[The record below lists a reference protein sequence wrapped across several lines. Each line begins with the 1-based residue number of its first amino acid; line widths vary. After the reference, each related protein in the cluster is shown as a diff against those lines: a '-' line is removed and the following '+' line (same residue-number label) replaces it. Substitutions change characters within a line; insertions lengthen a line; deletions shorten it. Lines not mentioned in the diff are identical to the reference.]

1 MKIYNSSGTLILTIT
16 VDDDSYRYRAIMGDN
31 ELTLKY
37 ALTEHMEL
45 PLGAYCDYQSERYY
59 LMQPENLKE
68 VHSRDFEYTVTMQT
82 VQAYAKLWKFRNPV
96 DGHLKFPLTAKPK
109 EHLQMF
115 VDNMNARDKGWT
127 IGECIDG
134 TEILINYDHAY
145 CLDALKQ
152 MADTFN
158 TEFEINGRQ
167 VSLRKVEYNKQQPLA
182 LSYGR
187 GKGFKTG
194 VARENSSSNPPVEIL
209 FVQGGTDN
217 IDTSKYGSSEL
228 LLPADGEIGYDG
240 SKFSDEDGFV
250 STAARWYKVD
260 SDRRSLR
267 RRDKQLTSRAED
279 SVDLSSIYPRRVG
292 NVTEVVAVD
301 KDKNFYDIIDD
312 TIPDSLD
319 YSACLIEGEIMTVIF
334 QSGELSGREFDVKY
348 YPAVKDGK
356 KAKRF
361 EVVPAE
367 QDGQV
372 MPGGTFVP
380 VVGDKYAVFHCQL
393 PQAYI
398 NDTKIKS
405 GAEWDMFR
413 EAIRYMYEH
422 EETEFTFT
430 GDLDGIWSKKDW
442 ENIGG
447 RIKLGG
453 YISFSDAHFQKEG
466 VLVRITGIKDY
477 INSPHSPE
485 IELSNKTVSAS
496 VGSRL
501 QQLEASS
508 VTVEEKHRDAISF
521 AKRRFRDAQETA
533 SMLEKALLD
542 NYTNSI
548 NPITV
553 RTMQL
558 LVGDESLQ
566 FRFVNSRTAPVEV
579 AHQFTYDKTTKQLT
593 TAAGTI
599 QHMTLGIKD
608 LSSQHK
614 SSEYKFWTVNSY
626 TSAVLDDATKK
637 YYLYIKAS
645 QSNDTAEFLLSEQAI
660 KLDGVDGYYHFLC
673 GVLNSEYDG
682 ERSFATLYGFSEV
695 LPGRVTTDRI
705 VSGDGQSYFDM
716 VANAMKLGNR
726 LRFNVDGDGKLILNG
741 TLVQRSGEEQP
752 IIMYRGQWSASV
764 AYAVNDVVFYVDSD
778 NKVSSYICIKA
789 TTAGVKPTDTEYW
802 EVFAQGIKG
811 DNGGHFIFVYCISAV
826 IPNKPTYTKV
836 PFVELSGSGN
846 WHLDPPTGVDMTHFL
861 YMSYAYVNVTTGII
875 GTWSSPVRISG
886 ANGETGKDGA
896 DIEFIYR
903 RNTVNSCSTPTNNA
917 SVDDYIPT
925 GWTDN
930 PTGVDDVNKYE
941 FVCVRVKPRGSD
953 VWGNFSAPAL
963 WAKWGEKG
971 QDGDGVEYIFKRT
984 EVETV
989 LQPPASVNISKNVPS
1004 GWSDNPNGVTAEYP
1018 YEYVSI
1024 RRQSNGVWGNWSTP
1038 KMWANY
1044 AAWNANL
1051 LEQTEFEDLDKMN
1064 KWDIRSCYL
1073 DGSTDN
1079 NISHISKNGKDGH
1092 NYYADTNVK
1101 RNSESLYKDVLRQ
1114 PLFNSTIKKI
1124 QPSTWYTL
1132 SYWSRQGAEDLGFYI
1147 TFSDYGNSDTRKD
1160 LYLFAGHSYT
1170 LYVNG
1175 KYNPGSD
1182 YNDRYL
1188 RVYVWKEDSSGYWTT
1203 DWWLDISETYT
1214 VEKKLTFTPSEEG
1227 EYHIEAYL
1235 FPQAGSDEKD
1245 YGSVTLNFWRLEDDT
1260 QIAVSYIYPTAV
1272 DTDAGYYIDGE
1283 EYTDGNTD
1291 LHNILTSKNSS
1302 VWQRHVITFKTK
1314 SFIQSNSEQYLLFR
1328 LFPTPMTGQSNYLHI
1343 CMPKLEQGKQATA
1356 YSPNSVDMANAYQ
1369 EMRFA
1374 KNGSTLTAPALN
1386 KTQAEPAGWTIQQP
1400 TLGQLEYL
1408 WMTVCWKNPD
1418 GTLKETWGDPVRI
1431 TPYDG
1436 VSGDSPVMV
1445 FRGVYDATKTYYG
1458 TKYRVDAVK
1467 YKNTYYITRTD
1478 AGEFKNVVPTDT
1490 AKWNTFGAQFESIAT
1505 NLLLAEGANIG
1516 DWFISGGQIVSTLDG
1531 STLIKLDAKTP
1542 KILLQSTQTGGNMG
1556 DYGKNMDTAEESTI
1570 SLDAQN
1576 GQVEARSNDGVAYM
1590 TANGVFCNHAMTN
1603 ALPYSTG
1610 FTHYGS
1616 VVGLGFGNVNKSSWA
1631 MNEDETIVTG
1641 VYGRADNSGTAPSY
1655 GGYFNQ
1661 LKAAGF
1667 SKSVY
1672 YFTDSDNNHQLSNS
1686 DATVISLTNR
1696 GRTNTLYLPRNAHE
1710 GEEIE
1715 VLQMGQGA
1723 VRVDTNDGTHL
1734 YDDDSE
1740 NDYYDIGCGYTGVFR
1755 KVKYSINNVTYDIW
1769 TVGVYKF

>member
-1 MKIYNSSGTLILTIT
+1 MEIYDSAGTLILSVV
-16 VDDDSYRYRAIMGDN
+16 VDDDSYRYKAIMGDN

-37 ALTEHMEL
+37 ALAEHVEL
-45 PLGAYCDYQSERYY
+45 PLGSYCDYQSERYY
-59 LMQPENLKE
+59 LIQPENLKE

-96 DGHLKFPLTAKPK
+96 DGRLKFPLTAKPK

-134 TEILINYDHAY
+134 TETLINYDHAF

-187 GKGFKTG
+187 GKGFKSG
-194 VARENSSSNPPVEIL
+194 VARENSSNNPPVEIL
-209 FVQGGTDN
+209 FVQGGTQN
-217 IDTSKYGSSEL
+217 IDASKYGSSEL
-228 LLPADGEIGYDG
+228 MLPADGEIGYDG

-279 SVDLSSIYPRRVG
+279 SVDLSSIYPKRVG
-292 NVTEVVAVD
+292 TISEVVTVD
-301 KDKNFYDIIDD
+301 KDKNFYDIIDN

-319 YSACLIEGEIMTVIF
+319 YSACLIEGETMTIIF

-348 YPAVKDGK
+348 YPAVKDNK

-361 EVVPAE
+361 EIVPAE

-372 MPGGTFVP
+372 MPGGTFLP

-398 NDTKIKS
+398 NDAKTKS

-413 EAIRYMYEH
+413 EAVRYMYEH

-453 YISFSDAHFQKEG
+453 YISFSDARFQKEG

-485 IELSNKTVSAS
+485 IELSNKTVSAT

-501 QQLEASS
+501 QQLEAAS

-521 AKRRFRDAQETA
+521 TKRRFRDAQETA

-579 AHQFTYDKTTKQLT
+579 AHQFTYDKATKQLT

-608 LSSQHK
+608 LSSKHK
-614 SSEYKFWTVNSY
+614 PSEYKFWSVNSY
-626 TSAVLDDATKK
+626 SSAVLDDATKK
-637 YYLYIKAS
+637 YYLYIKAA
-645 QSNDTAEFLLSEQAI
+645 QTADTAEFLLSEQAI
-660 KLDGVDGYYHFLC
+660 KIDAVSGYYHFLC

-695 LPGRVTTDRI
+695 LPGRVTTDRV
-705 VSGDGQSYFDM
+705 VSGDGLSYFDM
-716 VANAMKLGNR
+716 VANAMKLGDR
-726 LRFNVDGDGKLILNG
+726 LRFNVDGDGKLVLNG
-741 TLVQRSGEEQP
+741 TLVQRGGEEQP
-752 IIMYRGQWSASV
+752 IIMYRGQWLASV
-764 AYAVNDVVFYVDSD
+764 AYAVNDVVFYIDSD

-789 TTAGVKPTDTEYW
+789 TTVGVKPTDTEYW
-802 EVFAQGIKG
+802 ETFAQGIKG
-811 DNGGHFIFVYCISAV
+811 DHGGHFIFVYCLATQTPTK
-826 IPNKPTYTKV
+826 PNYTQY
-836 PFVELSGSGN
+836 PFLTLNGEQY
-846 WHLDPPTGVDMTHFL
+846 WQTTPPSGVDYTHFL
-861 YMSYAYVNVTTGII
+861 YMSYAYVDDTTGQI
-875 GTWSSPVRISG
+875 GAWSSPVRISG
-886 ANGETGKDGA
+886 ENGETGKDGS

-903 RNTVNSCSTPTNNA
+903 RSTINSCAAPTNNA
-917 SVDDYIPT
+917 SADDYIPT

-930 PTGVDDVNKYE
+930 PTGVDATYQYE
-941 FVCVRVKPRGSD
+941 FVCVRVKERGAD
-953 VWGNFSAPAL
+953 VWGNFSSPAL

-971 QDGDGVEYIFKRT
+971 QDGD
-984 EVETV
+984 
-989 LQPPASVNISKNVPS
+989 
-1004 GWSDNPNGVTAEYP
+1004 
-1018 YEYVSI
+1018 
-1024 RRQSNGVWGNWSTP
+1024 
-1038 KMWANY
+1038 
-1044 AAWNANL
+1044 
-1051 LEQTEFEDLDKMN
+1051 
-1064 KWDIRSCYL
+1064 
-1073 DGSTDN
+1073 
-1079 NISHISKNGKDGH
+1079 
-1092 NYYADTNVK
+1092 
-1101 RNSESLYKDVLRQ
+1101 
-1114 PLFNSTIKKI
+1114 
-1124 QPSTWYTL
+1124 
-1132 SYWSRQGAEDLGFYI
+1132 
-1147 TFSDYGNSDTRKD
+1147 
-1160 LYLFAGHSYT
+1160 
-1170 LYVNG
+1170 
-1175 KYNPGSD
+1175 
-1182 YNDRYL
+1182 
-1188 RVYVWKEDSSGYWTT
+1188 
-1203 DWWLDISETYT
+1203 
-1214 VEKKLTFTPSEEG
+1214 
-1227 EYHIEAYL
+1227 
-1235 FPQAGSDEKD
+1235 
-1245 YGSVTLNFWRLEDDT
+1245 
-1260 QIAVSYIYPTAV
+1260 
-1272 DTDAGYYIDGE
+1272 
-1283 EYTDGNTD
+1283 
-1291 LHNILTSKNSS
+1291 
-1302 VWQRHVITFKTK
+1302 
-1314 SFIQSNSEQYLLFR
+1314 
-1328 LFPTPMTGQSNYLHI
+1328 
-1343 CMPKLEQGKQATA
+1343 
-1356 YSPNSVDMANAYQ
+1356 
-1369 EMRFA
+1369 
-1374 KNGSTLTAPALN
+1374 
-1386 KTQAEPAGWTIQQP
+1386 
-1400 TLGQLEYL
+1400 
-1408 WMTVCWKNPD
+1408 
-1418 GTLKETWGDPVRI
+1418 
-1431 TPYDG
+1431 
-1436 VSGDSPVMV
+1436 SPVMA
-1445 FRGVYDATKTYYG
+1445 FRGLYDATKTYYG

-1467 YKNTYYITRTD
+1467 YQNTYYIARTD
-1478 AGEFKNVVPTDT
+1478 GGEFKNVLPTDT
-1490 AKWNTFGAQFESIAT
+1490 SKWNTFGAQFESIAT

-1556 DYGKNMDTAEESTI
+1556 DYNKNMNTAEESNI

-1590 TANGVFCNHAMTN
+1590 TANGVFCNHAQTN
-1603 ALPYSTG
+1603 ALPDSTG
-1610 FTHYGS
+1610 YTHYGS
-1616 VVGLGFGNVNKSSWA
+1616 VVGLGFAKVNKSSWE

-1641 VYGRADNSGTAPSY
+1641 VYGRAYN
-1655 GGYFNQ
+1655 
-1661 LKAAGF
+1661 
-1667 SKSVY
+1667 
-1672 YFTDSDNNHQLSNS
+1672 LSL
-1686 DATVISLTNR
+1686 I
-1696 GRTNTLYLPRNAHE
+1696 H
-1710 GEEIE
+1710 I
-1715 VLQMGQGA
+1715 
-1723 VRVDTNDGTHL
+1723 
-1734 YDDDSE
+1734 
-1740 NDYYDIGCGYTGVFR
+1740 
-1755 KVKYSINNVTYDIW
+1755 
-1769 TVGVYKF
+1769 

>member
-1 MKIYNSSGTLILTIT
+1 MEIYDSAGKLILSVI

-37 ALTEHMEL
+37 ALAEHVEL
-45 PLGAYCDYQSERYY
+45 PLGSYCDYQSERYY
-59 LMQPENLKE
+59 LIQPENLKE

-96 DGHLKFPLTAKPK
+96 DGRLKFPLTAKPK

-134 TEILINYDHAY
+134 TETLINYDHAF

-194 VARENSSSNPPVEIL
+194 VARENSSNNPPVEIL
-209 FVQGGTDN
+209 FVQGGTQN
-217 IDTSKYGSSEL
+217 IDASKYGSSEL
-228 LLPADGEIGYDG
+228 MLPADGEIGYDG

-279 SVDLSSIYPRRVG
+279 SVDLSSIYPKRVG
-292 NVTEVVAVD
+292 TISEVVTVD

-319 YSACLIEGEIMTVIF
+319 YSACLIDGETMTVIF

-361 EVVPAE
+361 EIVPAE

-372 MPGGTFVP
+372 MPGGTFLP
-380 VVGDKYAVFHCQL
+380 VVGDTYAVFHCQL

-398 NDTKIKS
+398 NDAKTKS

-413 EAIRYMYEH
+413 EAVRYMYEH

-453 YISFSDAHFQKEG
+453 YISFSDARFQKEG

-501 QQLEASS
+501 QQLEAAS

-521 AKRRFRDAQETA
+521 TKRRFRDAQETA

-542 NYTNSI
+542 NYTNII

-579 AHQFTYDKTTKQLT
+579 AHQFTYNKATKQLT
-593 TAAGTI
+593 TAAGMI

-614 SSEYKFWTVNSY
+614 PSEYKFWSVNSY
-626 TSAVLDDATKK
+626 TSAVLDEPNKK

-645 QSNDTAEFLLSEQAI
+645 KSNETAEFLLSEGAI
-660 KLDGVDGYYHFLC
+660 KLDGMAGYYHFLC

-695 LPGRVTTDRI
+695 LPGRVTTDRV
-705 VSGDGQSYFDM
+705 VSGDGLSYFDM
-716 VANAMKLGNR
+716 VANAMKLGDR
-726 LRFNVDGDGKLILNG
+726 LRFNVNGDGKLVLNG

-752 IIMYRGQWSASV
+752 IIMYRGQWSASI
-764 AYAVNDVVFYVDSD
+764 AYAVNDVVFYIDSE

-802 EVFAQGIKG
+802 ETFAQGIKG
-811 DNGGHFIFVYCISAV
+811 DH
-826 IPNKPTYTKV
+826 
-836 PFVELSGSGN
+836 E
-846 WHLDPPTGVDMTHFL
+846 
-861 YMSYAYVNVTTGII
+861 
-875 GTWSSPVRISG
+875 
-886 ANGETGKDGA
+886 
-896 DIEFIYR
+896 
-903 RNTVNSCSTPTNNA
+903 
-917 SVDDYIPT
+917 
-925 GWTDN
+925 
-930 PTGVDDVNKYE
+930 
-941 FVCVRVKPRGSD
+941 
-953 VWGNFSAPAL
+953 
-963 WAKWGEKG
+963 
-971 QDGDGVEYIFKRT
+971 
-984 EVETV
+984 
-989 LQPPASVNISKNVPS
+989 
-1004 GWSDNPNGVTAEYP
+1004 
-1018 YEYVSI
+1018 
-1024 RRQSNGVWGNWSTP
+1024 
-1038 KMWANY
+1038 
-1044 AAWNANL
+1044 
-1051 LEQTEFEDLDKMN
+1051 
-1064 KWDIRSCYL
+1064 
-1073 DGSTDN
+1073 
-1079 NISHISKNGKDGH
+1079 
-1092 NYYADTNVK
+1092 
-1101 RNSESLYKDVLRQ
+1101 
-1114 PLFNSTIKKI
+1114 
-1124 QPSTWYTL
+1124 
-1132 SYWSRQGAEDLGFYI
+1132 
-1147 TFSDYGNSDTRKD
+1147 
-1160 LYLFAGHSYT
+1160 
-1170 LYVNG
+1170 
-1175 KYNPGSD
+1175 
-1182 YNDRYL
+1182 
-1188 RVYVWKEDSSGYWTT
+1188 
-1203 DWWLDISETYT
+1203 
-1214 VEKKLTFTPSEEG
+1214 
-1227 EYHIEAYL
+1227 
-1235 FPQAGSDEKD
+1235 
-1245 YGSVTLNFWRLEDDT
+1245 
-1260 QIAVSYIYPTAV
+1260 
-1272 DTDAGYYIDGE
+1272 
-1283 EYTDGNTD
+1283 
-1291 LHNILTSKNSS
+1291 
-1302 VWQRHVITFKTK
+1302 
-1314 SFIQSNSEQYLLFR
+1314 
-1328 LFPTPMTGQSNYLHI
+1328 
-1343 CMPKLEQGKQATA
+1343 
-1356 YSPNSVDMANAYQ
+1356 

-1374 KNGSTLTAPALN
+1374 KNGSTTAAPALDN
-1386 KTQAEPAGWTIQQP
+1386 TQAEPDGWTVMQP

-1408 WMTVCWKNPD
+1408 WMIVCWKYPD
-1418 GTLKETWGDPVRI
+1418 GTLKEAWSNPVRI

-1436 VSGDSPVMV
+1436 VDGDSPVMV
-1445 FRGVYDATKTYYG
+1445 FRGLYDATKTYYG

-1467 YKNTYYITRTD
+1467 YQNTYYIARTD
-1478 AGEFKNVVPTDT
+1478 AGEFKNVLPTDT
-1490 AKWNTFGAQFESIAT
+1490 SKWNIFGAQFESIAT

-1556 DYGKNMDTAEESTI
+1556 DYNKNTNTDEESTI

-1590 TANGVFCNHAMTN
+1590 TANGVFCNHAQTN
-1603 ALPYSTG
+1603 ALPASTG
-1610 FTHYGS
+1610 YTHYGS
-1616 VVGLGFGNVNKSSWA
+1616 VVGLGFAKVNKSSWA

-1667 SKSVY
+1667 SKGVY

-1686 DATVISLTNR
+1686 NATVVGLVNK
-1696 GRTNTLYLPRNAHE
+1696 GKTNTLYLPRNAHE

-1715 VLQMGQGA
+1715 VIQMGQGT

-1740 NDYYDIGCGYTGVFR
+1740 NDYYDIGCGHTGVFR

>member
-1 MKIYNSSGTLILTIT
+1 MEIYDSAGTLILSVV
-16 VDDDSYRYRAIMGDN
+16 VDDDSYRYKAIMGDN

-37 ALTEHMEL
+37 ALAEHVEL
-45 PLGAYCDYQSERYY
+45 PLGSYCDYQSERYY
-59 LMQPENLKE
+59 LIQPENLKE

-96 DGHLKFPLTAKPK
+96 DGRLKFPLTAKPK

-115 VDNMNARDKGWT
+115 VDNMNSRDKGWT

-134 TEILINYDHAY
+134 TETLINYDHAY

-167 VSLRKVEYNKQQPLA
+167 VSLRKVGYNKQQPLA

-194 VARENSSSNPPVEIL
+194 VARENSSNNPPVEIL
-209 FVQGGTDN
+209 FVQGGTQN
-217 IDTSKYGSSEL
+217 IDASKYGSLEL
-228 LLPADGEIGYDG
+228 MLPADGEIGYDG

-279 SVDLSSIYPRRVG
+279 SVDLSSIYPKRVG
-292 NVTEVVAVD
+292 TISEVVTVD

-319 YSACLIEGEIMTVIF
+319 YSACLIDGETMTVIF

-361 EVVPAE
+361 EIVPAE

-372 MPGGTFVP
+372 MPGGTFLP
-380 VVGDKYAVFHCQL
+380 VVGDTYAVFHCQL

-398 NDTKIKS
+398 NEAKTKS

-413 EAIRYMYEH
+413 EAVRYMYEH

-453 YISFSDAHFQKEG
+453 YISFSDARFQKEG

-485 IELSNKTVSAS
+485 IELSNKTVSAT

-501 QQLEASS
+501 QQLEAAS

-521 AKRRFRDAQETA
+521 TKRRFRDAQETA

-579 AHQFTYDKTTKQLT
+579 AHQFTYDKATKQLT

-614 SSEYKFWTVNSY
+614 PSEYKFWSVNSY
-626 TSAVLDDATKK
+626 TSAVLDEPNKK

-645 QSNDTAEFLLSEQAI
+645 KSNETAEFLLSEGAI
-660 KLDGVDGYYHFLC
+660 KLDGMSGYYHFLC

-695 LPGRVTTDRI
+695 LPGRVTTDRV
-705 VSGDGQSYFDM
+705 VSGDGLSYFDM
-716 VANAMKLGNR
+716 VANAMKLGDR
-726 LRFNVDGDGKLILNG
+726 LRFNVDGDGKLVLNG
-741 TLVQRSGEEQP
+741 TLVQRGGEEQP
-752 IIMYRGQWSASV
+752 IIMYRGQWLASV
-764 AYAVNDVVFYVDSD
+764 AYAVNDVVFYIDSD

-789 TTAGVKPTDTEYW
+789 TTVGVKPTDTEYW
-802 EVFAQGIKG
+802 ETFAQGIKG
-811 DNGGHFIFVYCISAV
+811 DHGGHFIFVYCLATQTPTK
-826 IPNKPTYTKV
+826 PNYTQY
-836 PFVELSGSGN
+836 PFFTLNGEQY
-846 WHLDPPTGVDMTHFL
+846 WQTTPPSGVDYTHFL
-861 YMSYAYVNVTTGII
+861 YMSYAYVDDTTGQI
-875 GTWSSPVRISG
+875 GAWSSPVRISG
-886 ANGETGKDGA
+886 ENGETGKDGS

-903 RNTVNSCSTPTNNA
+903 RNTINSCAAPTNNA
-917 SVDDYIPT
+917 SADDYIPT

-930 PTGVDDVNKYE
+930 PTGVDATYQYE
-941 FVCVRVKPRGSD
+941 FVCVRVKERGAD
-953 VWGNFSAPAL
+953 VWGNFSSPAL

-971 QDGDGVEYIFKRT
+971 QDGDGVEYIFSRT
-984 EVETV
+984 QFEIKPTTPYSAPQTDEYVPDGWLDE
-989 LQPPASVNISKNVPS
+989 PEAVN
-1004 GWSDNPNGVTAEYP
+1004 SDMPFEW
-1018 YEYVSI
+1018 VSI
-1024 RRQSNGVWGNWSTP
+1024 RHKRNGTWEAFSEPQLWQRLST
-1038 KMWANY
+1038 
-1044 AAWNANL
+1044 WNPNL
-1051 LEQTEFEDLDKMN
+1051 LEQTEFSSVDKMN
-1064 KWDIRSCYL
+1064 RWSQLSQYYSSTAADDNITHIQQGGH
-1073 DGSTDN
+1073 DGQ
-1079 NISHISKNGKDGH
+1079 
-1092 NYYADTNVK
+1092 NYYSDINTRRYN
-1101 RNSESLYKDVLRQ
+1101 ESIGKEVLQQTTFDGGLIRK
-1114 PLFNSTIKKI
+1114 L

-1132 SYWSRQGAEDLGFYI
+1132 SFWSRQGANNKQVNETSSNYGFAKQSLYLKAGHTYTLVI
-1147 TFSDYGNSDTRKD
+1147 SGKISSTALAKGKILNVFVYNADWTTSWNVSINSTTDEEQSIQFKPTTTGEYYLSAYLYPDDSDRSTVDYG
-1160 LYLFAGHSYT
+1160 
-1170 LYVNG
+1170 
-1175 KYNPGSD
+1175 
-1182 YNDRYL
+1182 
-1188 RVYVWKEDSSGYWTT
+1188 
-1203 DWWLDISETYT
+1203 T
-1214 VEKKLTFTPSEEG
+1214 VTFN
-1227 EYHIEAYL
+1227 YFRIV
-1235 FPQAGSDEKD
+1235 DE
-1245 YGSVTLNFWRLEDDT
+1245 LE
-1260 QIAVSYIYPTAV
+1260 IALSYIYPGTIDTTVQGYVDGRAV
-1272 DTDAGYYIDGE
+1272 SLPEDGSLQLAPNGSW
-1283 EYTDGNTD
+1283 D
-1291 LHNILTSKNSS
+1291 
-1302 VWQRHVITFKTK
+1302 WQRHVVTFKTK
-1314 SFIQSNSEQYLLFR
+1314 NTIQPTQYILFR
-1328 LFPTPMTGQSNYLHI
+1328 LMSSPVSGQQDYLHI
-1343 CMPKLEQGKQATA
+1343 CQPKLEQGKQATA
-1356 YSPNSVDMANAYQ
+1356 YTPNSGDTANAYQ

-1374 KNGSTLTAPALN
+1374 KNGSTTAAPALDN
-1386 KTQAEPAGWTIQQP
+1386 TQAEPDGWTVMQP
-1400 TLGQLEYL
+1400 TLGKLEYL
-1408 WMTVCWKNPD
+1408 WMIVCWKHAD
-1418 GTLKETWGDPVRI
+1418 GTLKEEWSDPVRI

-1436 VSGDSPVMV
+1436 VDGDSPVMV
-1445 FRGVYDATKTYYG
+1445 FRGLYDATKTYYG

-1467 YKNTYYITRTD
+1467 YQNTYYIARTD
-1478 AGEFKNVVPTDT
+1478 AGEFKNVLPTDT
-1490 AKWNTFGAQFESIAT
+1490 SKWNTFGAQFESIAT

-1531 STLIKLDAKTP
+1531 RTLIKLDAKTP

-1556 DYGKNMDTAEESTI
+1556 DYNKNMNTAEESTI

-1590 TANGVFCNHAMTN
+1590 TANGVFCNHAQTN
-1603 ALPYSTG
+1603 ALPASTG
-1610 FTHYGS
+1610 YTHYGS
-1616 VVGLGFGNVNKSSWA
+1616 VVGLGFAKVNKSSWE

-1641 VYGRADNSGTAPSY
+1641 VYGRADNIGTAPSY

-1667 SKSVY
+1667 SKGVY

-1686 DATVISLTNR
+1686 NATVVGLVNK
-1696 GRTNTLYLPRNAHE
+1696 GKTNTLYLPRNAHE

-1715 VLQMGQGA
+1715 VIQMGQGT